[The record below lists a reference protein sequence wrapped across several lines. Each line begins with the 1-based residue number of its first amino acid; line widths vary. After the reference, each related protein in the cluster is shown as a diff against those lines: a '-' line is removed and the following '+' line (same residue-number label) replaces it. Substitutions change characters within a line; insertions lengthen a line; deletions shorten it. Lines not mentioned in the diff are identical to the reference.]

1 MNGVHQKQDKALVT
15 EGEMGR
21 FTKEDIGYLAMKQVS
36 ESKVRASPRRC
47 ARPPR
52 APGCSTP
59 CGAAPTAPTPTARH
73 ATPRHHTPTR
83 PLASSVTVTVTAA
96 PPQKVKRLRASLH
109 ELDAPPKNTHT
120 LFVDSDREAAA
131 FERTLTLTLT
141 LTPTLT
147 LTLTLT
153 PQL

>member
-1 MNGVHQKQDKALVT
+1 VPHRAAAHGLHEHPAVALPAVRRRRHQ
-15 EGEMGR
+15 
-21 FTKEDIGYLAMKQVS
+21 
-36 ESKVRASPRRC
+36 
-47 ARPPR
+47 PPPH
-52 APGCSTP
+52 ATP
-59 CGAAPTAPTPTARH
+59 RH

-141 LTPTLT
+141 LTLALT
-147 LTLTLT
+147 RRLPSRSLRTSHAT
-153 PQL
+153 